1 MNASAATFEPS
12 LDNRTYGHPHP
23 LDPIKDAPTTRAFEL
38 AAHYGIPQSL
48 PAPPRAHSR
57 PPDSETQTSP
67 HLDVPPDFEALRQSY
82 LRMLSSAP
90 SENHAPTAIPEP
102 STPAPTSMPMA
113 LEPQIDESSLQPII
127 DLIEASPEF
136 RTARSFLTS
145 PYTPY
150 LDDFTTSPMDDSP
163 FVADLNTPIMDQID
177 EFEYGVVNTDSACI
191 NDDFVNPLYNET
203 TVSYYPQPPAQ
214 PGPDK
219 KENHAAGL
227 LNTEKLYTFSPSS
240 PLLENFYSPVTQ
252 PVRSPV
258 THPTSSLY
266 PSPRAPTSAF
276 SKPASGRNR
285 SKSRGPSLSATG
297 TRRDITPASMVPLDA
312 PTQTRNY
319 VLPSSTSRK
328 VNPIHAQKRSY
339 SQAFGDQ
346 EQDELVGESPPGPNA
361 TEIEH
366 IEWKRRQNTIAA
378 RKTRRRKLEYLQRV
392 EAENVVLRDERDK
405 WKVRCGVLE
414 DIVKAHGVAVPV
426 WDDE

>member
-1 MNASAATFEPS
+1 VVNTF
-12 LDNRTYGHPHP
+12 T
-23 LDPIKDAPTTRAFEL
+23 
-38 AAHYGIPQSL
+38 
-48 PAPPRAHSR
+48 
-57 PPDSETQTSP
+57 
-67 HLDVPPDFEALRQSY
+67 
-82 LRMLSSAP
+82 
-90 SENHAPTAIPEP
+90 
-102 STPAPTSMPMA
+102 
-113 LEPQIDESSLQPII
+113 
-127 DLIEASPEF
+127 ASPEF
-136 RTARSFLTS
+136 RMARSFLTS

-163 FVADLNTPIMDQID
+163 FMADLNTPIMDQID
-177 EFEYGVVNTDSACI
+177 EFEHGVVNTDSACM

-203 TVSYYPQPPAQ
+203 S
-214 PGPDK
+214 
-219 KENHAAGL
+219 ENHAAGL

-426 WDDE
+426 WD